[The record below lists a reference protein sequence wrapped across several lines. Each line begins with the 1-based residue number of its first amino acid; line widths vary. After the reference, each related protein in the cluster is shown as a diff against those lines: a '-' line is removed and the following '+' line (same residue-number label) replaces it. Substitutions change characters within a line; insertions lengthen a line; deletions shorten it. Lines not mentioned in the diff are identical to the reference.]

1 VVLMTICKDCGN
13 EHPKDYEAN
22 PHYCIARMDEKIEE
36 LTDLLKKSEEEMLFW
51 RREFRLLNAAET
63 KAEEEIERLQ
73 AERDGYRNGQQQM
86 QDMNAKLID
95 ANNAL
100 KAEIDRLKARPV
112 LDDGVTG
119 RQWMIEQEASHE

>member
-1 VVLMTICKDCGN
+1 MEN
-13 EHPKDYEAN
+13 EWT
-22 PHYCIARMDEKIEE
+22 R
-36 LTDLLKKSEEEMLFW
+36 
-51 RREFRLLNAAET
+51 
-63 KAEEEIERLQ
+63 EIERLKKELADIEAEYRREYGKLARALGTKAAENAELQ

-119 RQWMIEQEASHE
+119 RQWMIEHEAEHGR